1 MGGKENYI
9 VYNLVC
15 IFIIIIIIII
25 SSSNISI
32 SFVALLNCLYLNPH
46 ILPFVRF
53 PSLSCWGGRGGV
65 SKWLSSAELPA
76 DRLNHNSDMAVG
88 ECAHEDVVTK
98 GLSK

>member
-1 MGGKENYI
+1 
-9 VYNLVC
+9 VYSLLC
-15 IFIIIIIIII
+15 LFCIIIIVSIG
-25 SSSNISI
+25 I